1 MTYQE
6 DAQAY
11 VHNLMVRYAEKREVT
26 IKTDCLTCHSLMVGT
41 WSGEPPYTIV
51 CSTCGQSYT
60 IDIEES
66 HEKD

>member
-26 IKTDCLTCHSLMVGT
+26 IKTDCLTCHSLMEGT
-41 WSGEPPYTIV
+41 WSGKPPYTIV
-51 CSTCGQSYT
+51 CAVCGQSYT